1 MIDQFI
7 PEHHIQKHILGVLM
21 HSKYARFRDMRP
33 LNVDTNLYKYH
44 LNLLKKS
51 GFVTKTNEGYCLDT
65 AGLLYVDR
73 VSLKSL
79 KVRTQP
85 KIITM
90 IVVQNADGDVLLQKR
105 TKQPHIDTWTLT
117 YGKLHIDD
125 ESIVA
130 AAQRE
135 ASEKLGV
142 NNLAVTHAGDCYIRI
157 CQNGEVLS
165 STLAHIFYC
174 ETDDITTHDE
184 LIWARPHKLA
194 NYDLAPAVEQ
204 IVARTF
210 FHDPYFFEEFEEE
223 YHHTYINTTKHV
235 H

>member
-21 HSKYARFRDMRP
+21 HNKYARFRDMRP
-33 LNVDTNLYKYH
+33 PKVDTNLYTYH
-44 LNLLKKS
+44 LNLLKKR
-51 GFVTKTNEGYCLDT
+51 GFVTKTDQGYCLDT

-73 VSLKSL
+73 VSLASL

-105 TKQPHIDTWTLT
+105 TKQPYIDTWTLP

-125 ESIVA
+125 KSILD

-135 ASEKLGV
+135 ASEKLGAD
-142 NNLAVTHAGDCYIRI
+142 NLSMTHAGDCYIRTR
-157 CQNGEVLS
+157 QNGDILAT
-165 STLAHIFYC
+165 TLAHVFYC
-174 ETDDITTHDE
+174 ETDDIALHE
-184 LIWARPHKLA
+184 GLIWARPHKLA
-194 NYDLAPAVEQ
+194 GYNLAPAVEQ

-210 FHDPYFFEEFEEE
+210 FRDPYFFEEFEEG
-223 YHHTYINTTKHV
+223 Y
-235 H
+235 